1 MNGGH
6 KCRCAGRNVFCTDG
20 TLEDGRPGQLGH
32 LPVRTRGEII
42 DEKTTDFEF
51 TEQTFRASPGEP
63 AFKSPR

>member
-1 MNGGH
+1 MARLRTGD
-6 KCRCAGRNVFCTDG
+6 RVSWAISQV
-20 TLEDGRPGQLGH
+20 RP
-32 LPVRTRGEII
+32 RGEII